1 MDNINVDIKARLDE
15 LEKLKEFSE
24 FIDKNKEYL
33 SSTDYERTK
42 LIISRFKKKINKTLK
57 SYIDLVVDGDSDE

>member
-1 MDNINVDIKARLDE
+1 MDNINVDIKARLDD

-24 FIDKNKEYL
+24 FIDKNKDCL

-42 LIISRFKKKINKTLK
+42 LIISRFKKKMNKTLK
-57 SYIDLVVDGDSDE
+57 SYIDLVVEGDSDE

>member
-24 FIDKNKEYL
+24 FIDKNKDCL

-42 LIISRFKKKINKTLK
+42 LIISRFKKKMNKTLK
-57 SYIDLVVDGDSDE
+57 SYIDLVVEGDSDE

>member
-1 MDNINVDIKARLDE
+1 MDNINVDIKARLDD

-24 FIDKNKEYL
+24 FIDENKEYL

-42 LIISRFKKKINKTLK
+42 LIINRFKKKINKTLK
-57 SYIDLVVDGDSDE
+57 SYIDLVVEGDSDE

>member
-1 MDNINVDIKARLDE
+1 MDNINVDIKARLDD

>member
-1 MDNINVDIKARLDE
+1 MDNINVDIKARLDD

-24 FIDKNKEYL
+24 FIDKNKDCL

-42 LIISRFKKKINKTLK
+42 LIINRFKKKMNKTLK
-57 SYIDLVVDGDSDE
+57 SYIDLVVEGDSDE